1 MNLFEKTAGLLS
13 CLLLLIFMTGSAD
26 ADDPKII
33 NIEKTPLHMSVFA
46 MPAYVILP
54 EGCNFVMTEAGCV
67 DKSKKVSLEA
77 SVIRLPYSVLLEEFN
92 EENLRKD
99 DMELKMKNEF
109 LWNGTSAMLMKIF
122 QKTSS
127 CLVGKWTL
135 VVDRGKECWMIN
147 GLYPAKDQSRA
158 EAVLKTI
165 KSAFWERAKD
175 FSAVEIPLGSVDVG
189 NTPLKQ
195 AGLLD
200 GAVVYTKDGLLP
212 TRKDDGSL
220 FVLSR
225 FSNTLI
231 TPDKQPSFAKDR
243 LQKIE
248 IGEKIEI
255 ISEKK
260 VTIDGLNGVEIVGYT
275 SGEQK
280 KLIFQTMLFDSK
292 NSHVMV
298 GIAKSGIPE
307 NLSLFHNTAET
318 FKAAR

>member
-1 MNLFEKTAGLLS
+1 MSLFEKTAKLFS
-13 CLLLLIFMTGSAD
+13 CLLLLIFITGGAY
-26 ADDPKII
+26 ADDPKVI
-33 NIEKTPLHMSVFA
+33 NTEKSDLHKSLFV
-46 MPAYVILP
+46 MPVYVVLP
-54 EGCNFVMTEAGCV
+54 ESCSFVKTEAGCV
-67 DKSKKVSLEA
+67 DKAKKVSLEA

-92 EENLRKD
+92 EKNLLKEN
-99 DMELKMKNEF
+99 MELKMKNEF
-109 LWNGTSAMLMKIF
+109 LWNGTPVMLMKIF

-165 KSAFWERAKD
+165 KSAFWEKEKD
-175 FSAVEIPLGSVDVG
+175 FPSAGIPLGSVDVE
-189 NTPLKQ
+189 NTPLKL

-212 TRKDDGSL
+212 TKKNDGSL
-220 FVLSR
+220 FVISRLSNV
-225 FSNTLI
+225 FV
-231 TPDKQPSFAKDR
+231 TPDKQPGFAKER
-243 LQKIE
+243 LQMIE
-248 IGEKIEI
+248 KGEKIEI
-255 ISEKK
+255 ISEKD
-260 VTIDGLNGVEIVGYT
+260 VRIDGLSGIEMVGYT
-275 SGEQK
+275 SGDQK
-280 KLIFQTMLFDSK
+280 KLVFQTMLFDSK

-307 NLSLFHNTAET
+307 NLRLFHNTAET

>member
-26 ADDPKII
+26 ADGAKVI
-33 NIEKTPLHMSVFA
+33 NTEKSPLHKSVFA
-46 MPAYVILP
+46 MPACVVLT

-67 DKSKKVSLEA
+67 DKAKKVSLEA

-92 EENLRKD
+92 EKNLLKEN
-99 DMELKMKNEF
+99 MELKMKNEF
-109 LWNGTSAMLMKIF
+109 LWNGTSVMLMKIF

-127 CLVGKWTL
+127 CLIGKWTL
-135 VVDRGKECWMIN
+135 VIDRGEECWMIN
-147 GLYPAKDQSRA
+147 GLYPAKDQRRS

-165 KSAFWERAKD
+165 KSTFWEREEGL
-175 FSAVEIPLGSVDVG
+175 SPVEIPLGSVDVS
-189 NTPLKQ
+189 NTSLKL
-195 AGLLD
+195 AGLIE

-212 TRKDDGSL
+212 TKKDDGSL
-220 FVLSR
+220 FVISR
-225 FSNTLI
+225 LSNTFI
-231 TPDKQPSFAKDR
+231 TPNKHKGFAKER
-243 LQKIE
+243 LQMIE
-248 IGEKIEI
+248 KGEKIEI
-255 ISEKK
+255 ISEKE
-260 VTIDGLNGVEIVGYT
+260 VTIDGLSGIEMVGYT
-275 SGEQK
+275 SGDQK
-280 KLIFQTMLFDSK
+280 KLVFQTMLFDSK

>member
-1 MNLFEKTAGLLS
+1 MNRFDKIAKLLS
-13 CLLLLIFMTGSAD
+13 CFLLLIFMAGGAN
-26 ADDPKII
+26 AEDPKVI
-33 NIEKTPLHMSVFA
+33 NTEKTPLHVSAFA
-46 MPAYVILP
+46 MPVYVVLP
-54 EGCNFVMTEAGCV
+54 AECNFVMTEAGCV

-77 SVIRLPYSVLLEEFN
+77 SVIRLPYSILLEEFN
-92 EENLRKD
+92 DKNLSKEN
-99 DMELKMKNEF
+99 MELKMKNEF
-109 LWNGTSAMLMKIF
+109 LWNGTPVMLMKIF

-165 KSAFWERAKD
+165 KSAFWEREKN
-175 FSAVEIPLGSVDVG
+175 FTSVGIPLGSVDVG
-189 NTPLKQ
+189 KTPLKL

-212 TRKDDGSL
+212 TKKNDGSL
-220 FVLSR
+220 FVVSRLSNV
-225 FSNTLI
+225 FV
-231 TPDKQPSFAKDR
+231 TPDKQPGFAKER
-243 LQKIE
+243 LQMIE
-248 IGEKIEI
+248 KGEKIEI
-255 ISEKK
+255 ISEKA
-260 VTIDGLNGVEIVGYT
+260 VMIDGLSGVEMVGYT
-275 SGEQK
+275 SGDPK

-307 NLSLFHNTAET
+307 NLDLFHSTAET